1 MSSIRNRVS
10 LIGNTGK
17 DPEIKEVKDT
27 KLAKV
32 SLATNEN
39 YRDAQGEK
47 KTETQWHQLVAWDKT
62 ASIFENYV
70 KKGKEIAVEGKL
82 ITRSYETKEG
92 EKRFMTEVKVDEVQ
106 LLGSRPES

>member
-10 LIGNTGK
+10 LIGHTGK
-17 DPEIKEVKDT
+17 DPEVKDVNDSQ
-27 KLAKV
+27 LARV
-32 SLATNEN
+32 TLATNEN

-47 KTETQWHQLVAWDKT
+47 KTDTQWHQLVAWGKT

-82 ITRSYETKEG
+82 ISRSYDTKEG
-92 EKRFMTEVKVDEVQ
+92 EKRYITEVKVDEVQ
-106 LLGSRPES
+106 LLGGRPE